1 MRYPL
6 VIAVVLLS
14 FIRPMICRADDHATI
29 IGDLYDYQFC
39 DSCDHSLYRYEGPY
53 HIPLLTVG
61 DGEAGILQF
70 NMPPEL
76 KPFEKVQLQLYLN
89 QNPEWPP
96 PTFDVALH
104 GFDGVTG
111 NVGPSDI
118 AQSIPI
124 TSPYSVILPEDYWS
138 VDVTDFLRSA
148 LHSNVSFVL
157 TGNTTVWTM
166 YYPQLLVY
174 PVAVPEPA
182 SIAPFFIAAIGALSL
197 IRRR

>member
-1 MRYPL
+1 MRYSL
-6 VIAVVLLS
+6 ITAVVILP
-14 FIRPMICRADDHATI
+14 FIRPTMCWAYDHATI
-29 IGDLYDYQFC
+29 VGDFYNYQFC

-61 DGEAGILQF
+61 NGEAGIVQF
-70 NMPPEL
+70 NIPAEL
-76 KPFEKVQLQLYLN
+76 KPFEKARLQLYVN

-111 NVGPSDI
+111 NVGPFDI

-124 TSPYSVILPEDYWS
+124 TSPYSVILPENYWS

-148 LHSNVSFVL
+148 LHPNVSFAL
-157 TGNTTVWTM
+157 TCNTTVWTM
-166 YYPQLLVY
+166 YYPQMLVY
-174 PVAVPEPA
+174 PVPTPEPA
-182 SIAPFFIAAIGALSL
+182 SMAMMFFAAICALSS